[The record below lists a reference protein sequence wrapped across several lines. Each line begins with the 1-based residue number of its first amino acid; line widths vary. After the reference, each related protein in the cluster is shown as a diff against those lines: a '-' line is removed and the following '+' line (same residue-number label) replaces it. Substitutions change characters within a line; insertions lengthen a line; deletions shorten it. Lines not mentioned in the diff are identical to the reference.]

1 MDCRRLYAKF
11 VFAVATWWLTRG
23 YNRAEKAFKFSMVL
37 CSVLAVSAGVIS
49 LVLIRNPK
57 KVFAKE
63 KV

>member
-1 MDCRRLYAKF
+1 
-11 VFAVATWWLTRG
+11 
-23 YNRAEKAFKFSMVL
+23 MVL